1 MNQHRLKLSG
11 PDSETLATLSVGTDC
26 DLRCEFDHGTLT
38 ASGFDY
44 FEALAEL
51 RFQLEVHNLRLHC
64 NGASLD
70 VYPSAMARQMGEGM
84 LAYRLRKG
92 RHSAQED
99 LVDIFEV
106 GHWVIPSTVKE
117 QKAYYEAWCSSN
129 RR

>member
-1 MNQHRLKLSG
+1 MKHHRLKLSG
-11 PDSETLATLSVGTDC
+11 PDFETLATLIVGSDC
-26 DLRCEFDHGTLT
+26 DLRCEFDDTTLT

-44 FEALAEL
+44 FGALAEL
-51 RFQLEVHNLRLHC
+51 RSQLEVHKLSLHC

-70 VYPSAMARQMGEGM
+70 VYPSAMARQMSEGM
-84 LAYRLRKG
+84 LAYRLQKG
-92 RHSAQED
+92 KHSAQED

-106 GHWVIPSTVKE
+106 GHWVIPSTVEE